1 MWLRQ
6 NRQLRSHRQGFEPWA
21 SVLEGF
27 SERGEKR
34 VCTNINCYG
43 SSVKPSCADQRVQF
57 DCLIGLS
64 VLFHVSQRLSHW
76 SIFICCLFDMFSLFL
91 EFHSLDTLC
100 VFRICMSSVA
110 SSSYDYIAYSAMSFS
125 REGSF
130 FAVDQKEDERP
141 YVHRLVASVQ
151 TRRVIWH
158 KSFHWDL
165 LSRCTSYFIS
175 RYHIYHE
182 VVCVKTGTELLQKG
196 KMTFLDKT
204 TAFIFHR

>member
-1 MWLRQ
+1 
-6 NRQLRSHRQGFEPWA
+6 
-21 SVLEGF
+21 
-27 SERGEKR
+27 
-34 VCTNINCYG
+34 
-43 SSVKPSCADQRVQF
+43 
-57 DCLIGLS
+57 
-64 VLFHVSQRLSHW
+64 
-76 SIFICCLFDMFSLFL
+76 MFSLFL

-165 LSRCTSYFIS
+165 LSRCTSHFMS
-175 RYHIYHE
+175 RYHI
-182 VVCVKTGTELLQKG
+182 
-196 KMTFLDKT
+196 
-204 TAFIFHR
+204 FIYA